1 MGRMIS
7 KKGTS
12 ALTRLGFKNL
22 ECIKGKYGFYLR
34 DNTLKSQRANAP
46 CRGRIDE
53 CIVDALKGDIPTS
66 INRKYRYEASFCTCP
81 LVAVGTIDAKDANE
95 AGYILRGMCGSWQT
109 RTGREFSAGCPDEF
123 ELSEV

>member
-1 MGRMIS
+1 MIS

-22 ECIKGKYGFYLR
+22 ECIKGKYGFYLH

-53 CIVDALKGDIPTS
+53 CIVDALNRDIPTS

-81 LVAVGTIDAKDANE
+81 LVAVGEIE
-95 AGYILRGMCGSWQT
+95 AENADQAGQILRGMCGTWYT
-109 RTGREFSAGCPDEF
+109 ANGKEFSAGCPDDF
-123 ELSEV
+123 YMVEV